1 MKIID
6 SQKISQFVSTH
17 PDTASALIKWL
28 CEVEAATW
36 RHHSDLKQTFPS
48 ADYVGNSRYVF
59 NIRGNNYRLVCSVV
73 FYAGMVIIR
82 FIGTH
87 SQYDKIDCKNI

>member
-6 SQKISQFVSTH
+6 TQKISQFIAEH
-17 PDTASALIKWL
+17 PDAAAALIKWL
-28 CEVEAATW
+28 NEVEAATW
-36 RHHSDLKQTFPS
+36 RHHADLKQTFPS

-59 NIRGNNYRLVCSVV
+59 NIRGNNYRIVCAVV
-73 FYAGMVIIR
+73 FINGYMYVR